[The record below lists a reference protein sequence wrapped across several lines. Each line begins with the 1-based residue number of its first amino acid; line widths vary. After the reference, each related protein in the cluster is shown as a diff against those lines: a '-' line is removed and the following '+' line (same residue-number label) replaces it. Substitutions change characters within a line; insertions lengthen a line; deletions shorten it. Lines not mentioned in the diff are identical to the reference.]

1 MKNKFLSFTIT
12 FWAFVAWTQQPV
24 DYVNP
29 FIGTENSI
37 RPSIWEAN
45 GGTYPGAV
53 LPFGMVQ
60 ATPEDYHYNTR
71 FKRQFSDYAC

>member
-1 MKNKFLSFTIT
+1 MKNTVLSLLVILYSCASLEQEPIDF
-12 FWAFVAWTQQPV
+12 
-24 DYVNP
+24 VNP

-60 ATPEDYHYNTR
+60 VTPEDYH
-71 FKRQFSDYAC
+71 